1 MSTVSAYVKF
11 EILQAVRIPAVFIGL
26 LFMPVGGMLVFVIP
40 TMGSDPATATMGTAS
55 MCLFAVLII
64 CSAQY
69 GMGIAD
75 SRTKP
80 WGGYVRTLPGG
91 PLPKMVSMITLSMLM
106 TVLGTIPLVL
116 VAMAGTEA
124 EASPADV
131 ALGFGALLLAVIPF
145 ALFMLAVGY
154 AVNPYLVNMLTSV
167 APLLLVVLGGL
178 LADPTDTGGFIG
190 TVAPYIPIRGAAELV
205 WAAVS
210 DYSPRPVSLI
220 SQGVWTVVLAFV
232 AHRAYRADEGRRFR

>member
-1 MSTVSAYVKF
+1 MRTTTAYVKF
-11 EILQAVRIPAVFIGL
+11 EILEAIRIPALFIGL

-40 TMGSDPATATMGTAS
+40 TLGSDPATATMGTAS
-55 MCLFAVLII
+55 MCLFTVLII

-91 PLPKMVSMITLSMLM
+91 PLPKMISMVTLSMLM
-106 TVLGTIPLVL
+106 TLLGTVPLVL
-116 VAMAGTEA
+116 LAVVATRA
-124 EASPADV
+124 EASLPELL
-131 ALGFGALLLAVIPF
+131 LGVGALLLAVIPF

-154 AVNPYLVNMLTSV
+154 SVTPTLVPMLSGI
-167 APLLLVVLGGL
+167 APLPLVFLGGL
-178 LADPTDTGGFIG
+178 LADPRATDGFIG
-190 TVAPYIPIRGAAELV
+190 TIAPFVPVRGSAELV

-220 SQGVWTVVLAFV
+220 SQAGWIVVLGLIAY
-232 AHRAYRADEGRRFR
+232 RAYRADEGQRFR